1 MGRGGYVGE
10 QDLPEFKP
18 LVYIAL
24 IFPFVSFHL
33 QNLFYLN
40 PLRMVDPFVGGIRL
54 VLESSWPSAATQV
67 RTLLSNPVD
76 ILKMCSGVT
85 GNQQQRVAF
94 WITLTSVV

>member
-1 MGRGGYVGE
+1 VLVVVLVCLRIRELDQLVSGKQQNRLRTVLTWMDRGGHVGE

-40 PLRMVDPFVGGIRL
+40 PLRVVDPFVGGIRL
-54 VLESSWPSAATQV
+54 LLESS
-67 RTLLSNPVD
+67 
-76 ILKMCSGVT
+76 
-85 GNQQQRVAF
+85 
-94 WITLTSVV
+94 